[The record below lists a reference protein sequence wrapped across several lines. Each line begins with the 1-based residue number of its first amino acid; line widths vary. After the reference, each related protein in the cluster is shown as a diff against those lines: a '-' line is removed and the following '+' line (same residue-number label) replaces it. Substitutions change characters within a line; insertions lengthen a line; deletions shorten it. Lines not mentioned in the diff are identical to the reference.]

1 VADSPA
7 DQDLADR
14 YAAYLGVCNAY
25 DFDRLGKFVAPDVR
39 VGGVP
44 TGLPAHAASVARVI
58 ESFPDYHWRIRPRWD

>member
-1 VADSPA
+1 VADPPA

-25 DFDRLGKFVAPDVR
+25 DFDQLGEFVAPDVR

-44 TGLPAHAASVARVI
+44 TGLPAYAASVARVI